1 MAFNRINYDDC
12 AYDLKLN
19 RSVGP
24 GNYRLSSD
32 FADSCNK
39 CYPYNEPSTSNNHAS
54 LVRENNDYGFGN
66 ITEAES
72 MLTNRVNHLEK
83 CNKHGKNDY
92 YNKMKLTHKPL
103 CDKTLEAQDTRFTNP
118 LDQYRG
124 MSLTNFHFTPY
135 LHVNPQC
142 FIQTNFH
149 REGNS
154 TRQMVKDCYK
164 YPNQDFWDKG
174 KALPPP
180 PAEVKKD
187 GCKVCCS

>member
-19 RSVGP
+19 RSVAP

-54 LVRENNDYGFGN
+54 LVRENHDYGFGN

-142 FIQTNFH
+142 FIQTNSFVSLESKNH
-149 REGNS
+149 SQSLKLN
-154 TRQMVKDCYK
+154 
-164 YPNQDFWDKG
+164 NH
-174 KALPPP
+174 
-180 PAEVKKD
+180 
-187 GCKVCCS
+187 